1 MQKYQ
6 KTLLLTLCFFYFSP
20 LLVISKSLHLSSAF
34 FTFLAFWCLLGFS
47 TLVYLWRLFEKKT
60 KKKLLESL
68 YKETG
73 YQEKKDYEEKVDRLV
88 ERMRLLV
95 GELNIKNESEKTLL
109 KKVEQLK
116 EMCEH
121 QESEYQYLNQ
131 DLNAQLEKRE
141 KALTEC
147 QLTIKEQRRII
158 EKKQEEINVL
168 NMHQNDLKYEMENL
182 LKIKKEETTLFN
194 DDDQADELSNYESNH
209 KPPPYELSLSEKLQH
224 YIDLAREMTQ
234 SNPFTKPRK
243 GYRFPLGTLVID
255 QRRLFDRLQNEE
267 SEVILVYSMDEQR
280 LIFVNDHIKDL
291 LGWNPDKFI
300 KDFPFLVQKGLHQWH
315 EAIDELKEGDQSEVR
330 LLMKTFQGQN
340 ILTHCY
346 LKIVPQG
353 AFEKHILGIL
363 SSAAKR

>member
-1 MQKYQ
+1 M
-6 KTLLLTLCFFYFSP
+6 
-20 LLVISKSLHLSSAF
+20 HLSSAF